1 MSIKTGV
8 YLHFKGGL
16 YLVTDAVKHTET
28 GEILVIYHNDKA
40 RYARPL
46 TMFQETVEHNGQ
58 TVQRFMLIKE
68 VIHHE
73 MSCQKIL
80 QTDH

>member
-1 MSIKTGV
+1 MSCV
-8 YLHFKGGL
+8 ECVLE
-16 YLVTDAVKHTET
+16 D
-28 GEILVIYHNDKA
+28 NDKA

-73 MSCQKIL
+73 MSCQEIL